1 MKCYGIKSK
10 DGKYISK
17 FHNYDYRK
25 IKGEQKQPSYTS
37 EICNAML
44 FKDYE
49 TATLGCCSDMEVV
62 EISILEGDAEKQ
74 LEQKDKEIKRLLK
87 NAQLRKKAYNA
98 KYKQFQEK
106 CEQELRHQVCE
117 EIRNFIKSNTVICG
131 GQATRKDMITSSAY
145 NESLN
150 DLRKC
155 LDQIEKGEK

>member
-1 MKCYGIKSK
+1 MKCYGIKNK

-25 IKGEQKQPSYTS
+25 IKGEQKQTSYTS

-106 CEQELRHQVCE
+106 REQEIRHKICD
-117 EIRNFIKSNTVICG
+117 EIKIKLLDFCGYDVEAKKWVASEDVI
-131 GQATRKDMITSSAY
+131 KYIID
-145 NESLN
+145 
-150 DLRKC
+150 KHK
-155 LDQIEKGEK
+155 KGEEK